1 MNYFLFLIIISL
13 LSIVC
18 YLNYDLK
25 VVNPLI
31 TAFTSLVMVI
41 VGLFSKHFY
50 DIWKINYDTKK
61 KRRIIANLLIQELN
75 LCKNEWDKKIFL
87 KNKDIHKDTVNS
99 PVITLN
105 SSAITINYSKLAIL
119 ETYLKDINIFEDNL
133 ICNLTKF
140 YNQYNSYINIRFKYI
155 YTLEQYLSLLNY
167 VPNTRYSEYVTQL
180 NMLCDIA
187 NINIIH
193 LEKLYS
199 LIIQDLQIIQKGK

>member
-1 MNYFLFLIIISL
+1 MNYLLFLIIISL

-41 VGLFSKHFY
+41 IGLFSKHFY
-50 DIWKINYDTKK
+50 DIWKNNHDIEKK
-61 KRRIIANLLIQELN
+61 KKNIANLLIQELE
-75 LCKNEWDKKIFL
+75 LCKIELNKEFFF
-87 KNKDIHKDTVNS
+87 KNTAIHS
-99 PVITLN
+99 LN
-105 SSAITINYSKLAIL
+105 VDYSVVTINYSKLSIL

-155 YTLEQYLSLLNY
+155 YILEQYLSILNY
-167 VPNTRYSEYVTQL
+167 VPDIRYSEYVTQL

-187 NINIIH
+187 NINITQ

-199 LIIQDLQIIQKGK
+199 LIIQDLQIIQRDD

>member
-1 MNYFLFLIIISL
+1 MNYLLFLIIISL

-31 TAFTSLVMVI
+31 TAFTSLVMVV

-61 KRRIIANLLIQELN
+61 KRRTIANLLIQELI
-75 LCKNEWDKKIFL
+75 LCKTELNKKNFL
-87 KNKDIHKDTVNS
+87 KNTDIHNRTVDY
-99 PVITLN
+99 PVI
-105 SSAITINYSKLAIL
+105 IINYSKLAIL

-140 YNQYNSYINIRFKYI
+140 YNQYNSYVNIRFKYI
-155 YTLEQYLSLLNY
+155 YTLERYLSLPDYISEN
-167 VPNTRYSEYVTQL
+167 RYSKYVTQL

-187 NINIIH
+187 YINITQ

-199 LIIQDLQIIQKGK
+199 LIIHDLQIIQKGK

>member
-1 MNYFLFLIIISL
+1 MNYLLFLIIISL

-31 TAFTSLVMVI
+31 TAFTSLVMVV

-75 LCKNEWDKKIFL
+75 LCKNEWNKKIFL

-99 PVITLN
+99 L
-105 SSAITINYSKLAIL
+105 AITVNYSKLAIL
-119 ETYLKDINIFEDNL
+119 ETYLKDINIFEDNV

-155 YTLEQYLSLLNY
+155 YTLEQYISLLNY
-167 VPNTRYSEYVTQL
+167 VPNIRYSEYVTQL

-187 NINIIH
+187 YINITQ

-199 LIIQDLQIIQKGK
+199 LIIHDLQIIQKGK

>member
-1 MNYFLFLIIISL
+1 MNYLLFLIIISL

-31 TAFTSLVMVI
+31 TAFTSLVMVV

-61 KRRIIANLLIQELN
+61 KRRTIANLLIQELI
-75 LCKNEWDKKIFL
+75 LCKTELNKKNFL
-87 KNKDIHKDTVNS
+87 KNTDIHNRTVDY
-99 PVITLN
+99 PVI
-105 SSAITINYSKLAIL
+105 IINYSKLAIL

-133 ICNLTKF
+133 ICNLTEF

-167 VPNTRYSEYVTQL
+167 VPNTRYSEYITQL

-187 NINIIH
+187 YINITQ

-199 LIIQDLQIIQKGK
+199 LIIHDLQIIQKGK

>member
-1 MNYFLFLIIISL
+1 MNYLLFLIIISL

-31 TAFTSLVMVI
+31 TAFTSLVMVV

-61 KRRIIANLLIQELN
+61 KRRTIANLLIQELI
-75 LCKNEWDKKIFL
+75 LCKTELNKKNFL
-87 KNKDIHKDTVNS
+87 KNTDIHNRTVDY
-99 PVITLN
+99 PVI
-105 SSAITINYSKLAIL
+105 IINYSKLAIL

-167 VPNTRYSEYVTQL
+167 VPNTRYSEYITQL

-187 NINIIH
+187 YINITQ

-199 LIIQDLQIIQKGK
+199 LIIHDLQIIQKGK

>member
-13 LSIVC
+13 LSIVS

-61 KRRIIANLLIQELN
+61 KRRTIANLLIQELN

-167 VPNTRYSEYVTQL
+167 VPNTRYSEYITQL

-199 LIIQDLQIIQKGK
+199 LIIHDLQIIQKGK

>member
-1 MNYFLFLIIISL
+1 M
-13 LSIVC
+13 
-18 YLNYDLK
+18 
-25 VVNPLI
+25 VV
-31 TAFTSLVMVI
+31 

-61 KRRIIANLLIQELN
+61 KRRTIANLLIQELI
-75 LCKNEWDKKIFL
+75 LCKTELNKKNFL
-87 KNKDIHKDTVNS
+87 KNTDIHNRTVDY
-99 PVITLN
+99 PVI
-105 SSAITINYSKLAIL
+105 IINYSKLAIL

-167 VPNTRYSEYVTQL
+167 VPNTRYSEYITQL

-187 NINIIH
+187 YINITQ

-199 LIIQDLQIIQKGK
+199 LIIHDLQIIQKGK

>member
-1 MNYFLFLIIISL
+1 MNYLLFLIIISL

-31 TAFTSLVMVI
+31 TAFTSLVMVV

-61 KRRIIANLLIQELN
+61 KRRTIANLLIQELI
-75 LCKNEWDKKIFL
+75 LCKTELNKKNFL
-87 KNKDIHKDTVNS
+87 KNTDIHNRTVDY
-99 PVITLN
+99 PVI
-105 SSAITINYSKLAIL
+105 IINYSKLAIL

-140 YNQYNSYINIRFKYI
+140 YNQYNSYINIQFKYI

-167 VPNTRYSEYVTQL
+167 VPNTRYSEYITQL

-187 NINIIH
+187 YINITQ

-199 LIIQDLQIIQKGK
+199 LIIHDLQIIQKGK

>member
-1 MNYFLFLIIISL
+1 MNYLLFLIIISL

-31 TAFTSLVMVI
+31 TAFTSLVMVV

-61 KRRIIANLLIQELN
+61 KRRTIANLLIQELI
-75 LCKNEWDKKIFL
+75 LCKTELNKKNFL
-87 KNKDIHKDTVNS
+87 KNTDIHNRTVDY
-99 PVITLN
+99 PVI
-105 SSAITINYSKLAIL
+105 IINYSKLAIL
-119 ETYLKDINIFEDNL
+119 ETYLKDINIFKDNL

-167 VPNTRYSEYVTQL
+167 VPNTRYSEYITQL

-187 NINIIH
+187 YINITQ

-199 LIIQDLQIIQKGK
+199 LIIHDLQIIQKGK

>member
-75 LCKNEWDKKIFL
+75 LCKNEWNKKIFL

-99 PVITLN
+99 L
-105 SSAITINYSKLAIL
+105 AITVNYSKLAIL
-119 ETYLKDINIFEDNL
+119 ETYLKDINIFEDNV

-155 YTLEQYLSLLNY
+155 YTLEQYISLLNY
-167 VPNTRYSEYVTQL
+167 VPNIRYSEYVTQL

-187 NINIIH
+187 YINITQ

-199 LIIQDLQIIQKGK
+199 LIIHDLQIIQKGK

>member
-1 MNYFLFLIIISL
+1 MNYLLFLIIISL

-31 TAFTSLVMVI
+31 TAFTSLVMVV

-61 KRRIIANLLIQELN
+61 KRRTIANLLIQELI
-75 LCKNEWDKKIFL
+75 LCKTELNKKNFL
-87 KNKDIHKDTVNS
+87 KNTDIHNRTVNY
-99 PVITLN
+99 PVI
-105 SSAITINYSKLAIL
+105 IINYSKLAIL

-167 VPNTRYSEYVTQL
+167 VPNTRYSEYITQL

-187 NINIIH
+187 YINITQ

-199 LIIQDLQIIQKGK
+199 LIIHDLQIIQKGK

>member
-13 LSIVC
+13 LSIVS

-31 TAFTSLVMVI
+31 TAFTSLAMVI

-75 LCKNEWDKKIFL
+75 LCKNEWNKKIFL

-99 PVITLN
+99 L
-105 SSAITINYSKLAIL
+105 AITVNYSKLAIL
-119 ETYLKDINIFEDNL
+119 ETYLKDINIFEDNV

-155 YTLEQYLSLLNY
+155 YTLEQYISLLNY
-167 VPNTRYSEYVTQL
+167 VPNIRYSEYVTQL

-187 NINIIH
+187 YINITQ

-199 LIIQDLQIIQKGK
+199 LIIHDLQIIQKGK

>member
-1 MNYFLFLIIISL
+1 MNYLLFLIIISL

-61 KRRIIANLLIQELN
+61 KRRTIANLLIQELI
-75 LCKNEWDKKIFL
+75 LCKTELNKKNFL
-87 KNKDIHKDTVNS
+87 KNTDIHNRTVDY
-99 PVITLN
+99 PVI
-105 SSAITINYSKLAIL
+105 IINYSKLAIL

-167 VPNTRYSEYVTQL
+167 VPNTRYSEYITQL

-187 NINIIH
+187 YINITQ

-199 LIIQDLQIIQKGK
+199 LIIHDLQIIQKGK